1 MEALSDAGSIP
12 AASTMFC
19 FAFYVSCEMFVEEVF
34 CHGLGF
40 DHVEFHGKKDDEV

>member
-12 AASTMFC
+12 AASTIKVV
-19 FAFYVSCEMFVEEVF
+19 FYVSSEAFIEVVS

-40 DHVEFHGKKDDEV
+40 DRVEFHGKKDDQV